1 MELHL
6 RHQGA
11 RELEGSDNVSAVPVL
26 RRIGA
31 NTGFGDLKGIL
42 IARQTR
48 GSIHSDFANLL
59 LGDEGE
65 GEPLVASPP
74 CAADSVQS
82 VQREQTSP
90 PTKSL
95 LLHYFQC

>member
-1 MELHL
+1 MHFCRWLNLSEFTRIL
-6 RHQGA
+6 RGPN
-11 RELEGSDNVSAVPVL
+11 RPKICVGRTKPDFE
-26 RRIGA
+26 
-31 NTGFGDLKGIL
+31 DL
-42 IARQTR
+42 A
-48 GSIHSDFANLL
+48 IHSDFANLL

-95 LLHYFQC
+95 LLLYFQC

>member
-1 MELHL
+1 MKLHL

-31 NTGFGDLKGIL
+31 NTGFEDLKGIL

-95 LLHYFQC
+95 LLLYFQC